1 MFRSIYARII
11 NWLSNSRNEN
21 IDKLYF
27 ILELLRVD
35 KVMDHK
41 TIHVEIHKISGK
53 VDFYGNYTINY
64 EKIFLV
70 SMFFPFY
77 GHIIEAIIVIFKLKY
92 TYLSLS
98 LESFVAKTFSNFRCL
113 WMGKVCNLFTD
124 NNVYVLVEML
134 LNRREFATNSIKIVK
149 TMFIYANI
157 SLWNPTGRFECLI
170 SYVLN

>member
-1 MFRSIYARII
+1 
-11 NWLSNSRNEN
+11 
-21 IDKLYF
+21 
-27 ILELLRVD
+27 
-35 KVMDHK
+35 MDHK
-41 TIHVEIHKISGK
+41 TIHVEIHKISEK

-98 LESFVAKTFSNFRCL
+98 LESFVAKKFSNFRCL

-134 LNRREFATNSIKIVK
+134 LNRREFATNSIKIIK

-157 SLWNPTGRFECLI
+157 SLWNPTGRLECLVSYILNLIENTCNYRWIVI
-170 SYVLN
+170 SFILYRRLEIQLYLIFE